1 MGDSKAMLIE
11 NDRMI
16 LDNEEFDNYFS
27 QIVDFFDLYKFPSEP
42 RGEYAD
48 EIGNIVSK
56 SKSSC

>member
-1 MGDSKAMLIE
+1 MLIE